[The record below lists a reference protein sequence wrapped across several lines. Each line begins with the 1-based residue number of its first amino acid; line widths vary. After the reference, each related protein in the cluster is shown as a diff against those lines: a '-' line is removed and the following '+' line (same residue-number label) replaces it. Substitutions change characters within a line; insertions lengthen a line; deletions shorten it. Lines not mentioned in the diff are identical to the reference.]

1 MKTTVVPKGQ
11 VPKLLGPIDFS
22 SLLGC
27 EISSDVLLIPRDG
40 NEGIRAHKVVLAAF
54 SPFLKECLLDEP
66 VYLCDKILQ
75 LHLPDYSHAAITDF
89 LKVLYG
95 CEDNEEQ
102 VLTSLEAVESL
113 WRQEVPPEPRSK
125 RGFPTKKR
133 GRPPSLDPK
142 TEKVRKKQESL
153 SLTANSIVCVK
164 VEEDQGVEKKLN
176 DSNLELAENNTPRVK
191 GEPKDISVDDD
202 NDPDFDPKK
211 DELVRK
217 KDDRED
223 VVEDDENEDEDDDG
237 DEEDDDEYSDDDDD
251 EDEDDAWSPM
261 KGGRSGGRK
270 PGRAPPL
277 PSDQYTR
284 QKYNLKQDANGMFPC
299 NVEGCDYKSKN
310 NNTTRQH
317 IYRFHFGRNRDWYQR
332 TKAKRNRDG
341 TPRGR
346 GRPKRDEEVF
356 DPPPKPEPKDSSSE
370 GENSDDGSQNKE
382 KINYNK
388 AYAQMNKWELCAHCG
403 VSVLVTEM
411 SKHCFNY
418 HGVKLPFQCTDC
430 DESFTSEIVLERHR
444 EKHIYKLCPYC
455 KIVVRDAKKME
466 SHLAGCNMKKLREIK
481 PLKIKNRRRR
491 RPGYEEIEF
500 EPNKEDPTKC
510 PKCDY
515 RNPKLTRVRGHYVSR
530 HIRQQCPHCDKKLL
544 FASMERHILMNHRPD
559 LLKFEC
565 KDCNKKFFNERLLK
579 FHNEENHI
587 KELKYICDHCAM
599 SFYSEFKLSHHVT
612 IKHRT
617 PQTHPCPFCDK
628 TYRDRDSRRKH
639 LRRYHPD
646 KWRDKDK
653 DEMATYIS
661 NKCFGATMNHGD
673 KDGGAG
679 GSNDE
684 DSEVV
689 PSHSLEESKALLS
702 IPQLPNQHHHDQ
714 SLHAQIPQIP
724 ISMANTSS
732 ALEHQGSHASAH
744 PGLLEAQMQM
754 ERLTQIHMEGQQQH
768 QQQQHQHHDG
778 GQHQLHHHQHQQH
791 QQHQMEAARLNAF
804 RLNEALRLNEVHL
817 TETARLN
824 ALRMNDAMNEV
835 SRLGDHHLNI
845 PKVDLE

>member
-1 MKTTVVPKGQ
+1 MSVMKTTVVPKGL
-11 VPKLLGPIDFS
+11 VPKLLGPVDFS

-27 EISSDVLLIPRDG
+27 EISSDLLLIPKDG
-40 NEGIRAHKVVLAAF
+40 DQGIRAHKVVLAAF

-102 VLTSLEAVESL
+102 VLSSLEAVESL
-113 WRQEVPPEPRSK
+113 WRQEVPLEPRPK

-142 TEKVRKKQESL
+142 AEKLRKKQESV
-153 SLTANSIVCVK
+153 SLTASSFVCVK
-164 VEEDQGVEKKLN
+164 VEEDQEREKKE
-176 DSNLELAENNTPRVK
+176 SNSNR
-191 GEPKDISVDDD
+191 
-202 NDPDFDPKK
+202 
-211 DELVRK
+211 
-217 KDDRED
+217 
-223 VVEDDENEDEDDDG
+223 
-237 DEEDDDEYSDDDDD
+237 
-251 EDEDDAWSPM
+251 
-261 KGGRSGGRK
+261 
-270 PGRAPPL
+270 
-277 PSDQYTR
+277 
-284 QKYNLKQDANGMFPC
+284 
-299 NVEGCDYKSKN
+299 CDYKSKN

-356 DPPPKPEPKDSSSE
+356 DPPPKPEPKDSSS
-370 GENSDDGSQNKE
+370 GAENSDDGSQSKE
-382 KINYNK
+382 NINYNK

-455 KIVVRDAKKME
+455 KIVIRDAKKME

-661 NKCFGATMNHGD
+661 NKCFGATMNVGD
-673 KDGGAG
+673 KEGGGG

-684 DSEVV
+684 ESELI
-689 PSHSLEESKALLS
+689 PSHPLEESKAMLS
-702 IPQLPNQHHHDQ
+702 IPQLPNQHHHNPN
-714 SLHAQIPQIP
+714 LHPHIPQIP
-724 ISMANTSS
+724 ISM
-732 ALEHQGSHASAH
+732 
-744 PGLLEAQMQM
+744 P
-754 ERLTQIHMEGQQQH
+754 
-768 QQQQHQHHDG
+768 
-778 GQHQLHHHQHQQH
+778 
-791 QQHQMEAARLNAF
+791 NA
-804 RLNEALRLNEVHL
+804 
-817 TETARLN
+817 
-824 ALRMNDAMNEV
+824 
-835 SRLGDHHLNI
+835 
-845 PKVDLE
+845 